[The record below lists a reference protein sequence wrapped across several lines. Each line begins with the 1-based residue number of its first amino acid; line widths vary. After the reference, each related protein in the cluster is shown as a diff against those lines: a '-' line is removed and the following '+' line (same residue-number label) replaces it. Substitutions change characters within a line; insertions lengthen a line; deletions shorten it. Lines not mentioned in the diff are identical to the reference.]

1 MTWSA
6 DAPQGNEAAKVKYD
20 IVQYTRGRGLDL
32 GCGPSKAYPHFIG
45 VDSGADTGLFGI
57 PMKPD
62 VTSDCL
68 DLPFKSA
75 SMDFVFSSHL
85 LEHVADTG
93 AALAEWW
100 RVIRPGGHLVLY
112 LPHRDLYPNVGKP

>member
-1 MTWSA
+1 MTWSP

-32 GCGPSKAYPHFIG
+32 GCGRSKAYAHFIG
-45 VDSGADTGLFGI
+45 VDSLADTGLFGI

-75 SMDFVFSSHL
+75 SMNFVFSSHL
-85 LEHVADTG
+85 LEHVSDTS
-93 AALAEWW
+93 A
-100 RVIRPGGHLVLY
+100 VLFE
-112 LPHRDLYPNVGKP
+112 KIT